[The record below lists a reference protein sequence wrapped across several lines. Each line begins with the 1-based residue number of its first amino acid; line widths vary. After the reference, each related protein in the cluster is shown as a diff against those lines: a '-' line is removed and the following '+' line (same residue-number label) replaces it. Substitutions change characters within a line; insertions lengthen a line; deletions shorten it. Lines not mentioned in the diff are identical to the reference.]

1 MAEYNNRRNNM
12 AKKKEE
18 EPAHIALAKARIVAD
33 LRYIDGWKADLIRA
47 IMLAEKPDASPVYSK
62 KGLFRDAEEGL
73 PKRDTENEGDV

>member
-1 MAEYNNRRNNM
+1 MAERNNM

-18 EPAHIALAKARIVAD
+18 PAHVTLAKARILSD
-33 LRYIDGWKADLIRA
+33 LRYIDVWKADLIRD
-47 IMLAEKPDASPVYSK
+47 IMLLEKPDESPMYSK